1 MDVIALERQPGP
13 FPGTGGVVL
22 RKRGRGRAV
31 CALKHAFETSGA
43 EEGIQTAIRLDRAYT
58 GRHDVI
64 TLTDSFHGRTAG
76 TRSLIGKEARNTQG
90 WIARSRCS
98 TMR

>member
-1 MDVIALERQPGP
+1 MNVIALERQPGP
-13 FPGTGGVVL
+13 FPVAGGWSYGSGAGV
-22 RKRGRGRAV
+22 AP
-31 CALKHAFETSGA
+31 CALLSTLFESSGA

-76 TRSLIGKEARNTQG
+76 TLSLIGKEARNTQG
-90 WIARSRCS
+90 WIARSKCS